1 LGDGKGLGRFTIEV
15 YPGSSISEE
24 EPGQPRKVSK
34 KPRRSRA
41 KNKRNKSTLSYA

>member
-1 LGDGKGLGRFTIEV
+1 MEKALVDLPLRFILV
-15 YPGSSISEE
+15 AASVKRS
-24 EPGQPRKVSK
+24 QVMPRKVSK